1 MLGLFSAIARVGGIS
16 APWVAV
22 YLPAQVF
29 TPIHSTLDFV
39 ERTLFPG
46 NGAPCMVALR
56 LWELLR
62 RGGTP
67 GCTLSHGVPWA
78 SSPQH
83 LRGFC
88 QTHIFVISLS
98 RIWRGWRQ
106 RPSPPGSVSGQ
117 AGMRIRRSLA
127 PPTVFLPPLWL
138 GWPRQHIKYNHIW

>member
-1 MLGLFSAIARVGGIS
+1 MLGLCSAIARVGGIS

-39 ERTLFPG
+39 ERTLFQG

-67 GCTLSHGVPWA
+67 GCTLSHGDPWP

-83 LRGFC
+83 LRGFLPNSYLR
-88 QTHIFVISLS
+88 HIPFQDLERMKAEAKPTWKCVWPSRDEDKEKLGSAYSLS
-98 RIWRGWRQ
+98 
-106 RPSPPGSVSGQ
+106 SASVTRV
-117 AGMRIRRSLA
+117 A
-127 PPTVFLPPLWL
+127 
-138 GWPRQHIKYNHIW
+138 